1 MTVALTRD
9 ALDLGIVTADGSA
22 ALAFYRDT
30 LGLTPDGE
38 VPFPGMGVVKRLR
51 CGRSLVRILVLE
63 QPPPERAEAGAFTDA
78 IGYRYCTLSI
88 SNLEE
93 VVEACRAAGHEIA
106 LEIRDLRPGV
116 QVAMVRDP
124 DGNTVELMGTSE

>member
-51 CGRSLVRILVLE
+51 CGRSLVRILVLDE
-63 QPPPERAEAGAFTDA
+63 PPPQRGEAGAFTDA

-88 SNLEE
+88 ANLEE
-93 VVEACRAAGHEIA
+93 VVEACRAAGYEIA

-116 QVAMVRDP
+116 QVGMVRDP
-124 DGNTVELMGTSE
+124 DGNTVELMGTSG